1 MKVIEDLFPAAMAY
15 TSRNEG
21 GYANDPYDPGG
32 ETIYG
37 IAKNMHRDKFT
48 EVYEL
53 NKGARYHE
61 ARKVA
66 EQFYRAEYWS
76 ELYNYMHLKTLAI
89 KLFDLGVNIGKRR
102 SVKKLQRCINKLS
115 GAGIKVDGLFGPITL
130 QELNLLDG
138 WKVYNLFVKKAED
151 YYRSLKTF
159 WRFGRGWLRRL
170 YDKPVR

>member
-1 MKVIEDLFPAAMAY
+1 MKVIVDYFPAAMVY

-37 IAKNMHRDKFT
+37 IAKNMHEAKFT

-53 NKGARYHE
+53 HKGAQYNE
-61 ARKVA
+61 ARRVA
-66 EQFYRAEYWS
+66 EQFYRAEYWN
-76 ELYNYMHLKTLAI
+76 ELYNYMHLKSLAI
-89 KLFDLGVNIGKRR
+89 KLFDLGVNIGKKR
-102 SVKKLQRCINKLS
+102 SVKLLQKCINELS
-115 GAGIKVDGLFGPITL
+115 GSGIKVDGIFGPVTL
-130 QELNLLDG
+130 RELNLLDG
-138 WKVYNLFVKKAED
+138 YSVYALFMVKAED